1 MSAEPNSSRRLQAA
15 EKLAELS
22 GRAGAAGP
30 GGGEWGSPGQG
41 GDTAPGLQAV
51 SGATARDLEE
61 SQPGEGRWKLLGK
74 YLFIYTLLCSRKD
87 LKRLRNCFV

>member
-22 GRAGAAGP
+22 GLAGAAGP
-30 GGGEWGSPGQG
+30 GGERGSPEQG

-61 SQPGEGRWKLLGK
+61 SQLGEGRWKLLGK